1 MFESYNMKKL
11 GATLR
16 TIRESNNL
24 TRQQVSTHL
33 GLHTDSL
40 RKIESGSVIPKYES
54 LEMLSQLYRI
64 DILNL
69 LRTHRHNISL
79 ENIYESLDE
88 FLINDKIESI
98 LDLKN
103 QIHKDPNKYAL
114 LSQDEYFT
122 LKLFID
128 SVIVFHENK
137 TPDLQEMVIILE
149 QHIDI
154 NTLKNFKI
162 TQMASPLLTR
172 LANVLA
178 MIQMRLS
185 NYDSSINILEVILE
199 IAKTDATNLYA
210 SFKFV
215 VKYCYSLSYCYFLQ
229 SNYEKSLYYANQG
242 IDLAV
247 KNQSM
252 YMLYS
257 LYSRKGASEFKLEI
271 DTYKDS
277 FAKCIHLADMLGDES
292 LTKKYIEITR
302 EKYIQDFKI

>member
-1 MFESYNMKKL
+1 MFASYDMKKL
-11 GATLR
+11 GVTLR

-33 GLHTDSL
+33 GLHTDTL
-40 RKIESGSVIPKYES
+40 RKIEYGLVIPKYES
-54 LEMLSQLYRI
+54 LERLSQHYRI

-69 LRTHRHNISL
+69 LGTHRYNTSL

-88 FLINDKIESI
+88 FLINDKTESI

-103 QIHKDPNKYAL
+103 QIHKNPNKYEL
-114 LSQDEYFT
+114 LSQDEYFI

-128 SVIVFHENK
+128 SVIVFHENR

-154 NTLKNFKI
+154 NTLNKFKI

-178 MIQMRLS
+178 MIHMRLT
-185 NYDSSINILEVILE
+185 NFDSSINILKAILE
-199 IAKTDATNLYA
+199 IAKKDTSNLFA
-210 SFKFV
+210 SYKFE

-229 SNYEKSLYYANQG
+229 SNYEKSIFYANQG
-242 IDLAV
+242 IDLAI

-271 DTYKDS
+271 ETYKDS
-277 FAKCIHLADMLGDES
+277 FAKCIHLVDMLGDES

-302 EKYIQDFKI
+302 DKYIQDFKI

>member
-1 MFESYNMKKL
+1 MFSTYDMKKL

-24 TRQQVSTHL
+24 TRIQVSTHL

-54 LEMLSQLYRI
+54 LERLSQLYRI

-69 LRTHRHNISL
+69 LRSHRYNISL
-79 ENIYESLDE
+79 EKIYESLDE
-88 FLINDKIESI
+88 FLVNDKTESI

-137 TPDLQEMVIILE
+137 TPDLKELVSIIE

-154 NTLKNFKI
+154 HTLKKSNI
-162 TQMASPLLTR
+162 TQIASPLLTR

-178 MIQMRLS
+178 MIHMRLS
-185 NYDSSINILEVILE
+185 NYDSSINILEAILE
-199 IAKTDATNLYA
+199 IAKKDTSNLFVTY
-210 SFKFV
+210 KFE

-242 IDLAV
+242 IDLAI

-271 DTYKDS
+271 ETYKDS
-277 FAKCIHLADMLGDES
+277 FAKCIHLVDMLGDES

>member
-1 MFESYNMKKL
+1 M
-11 GATLR
+11 
-16 TIRESNNL
+16 
-24 TRQQVSTHL
+24 
-33 GLHTDSL
+33 
-40 RKIESGSVIPKYES
+40 
-54 LEMLSQLYRI
+54 
-64 DILNL
+64 
-69 LRTHRHNISL
+69 

-88 FLINDKIESI
+88 FLINDRTESI
-98 LDLKN
+98 LDLKY

-137 TPDLQEMVIILE
+137 TPDLQKLVSILE
-149 QHIDI
+149 DHIDSH
-154 NTLKNFKI
+154 TLNNSVI

-178 MIQMRLS
+178 MVQMRLS
-185 NYDSSINILEVILE
+185 NYDSSINILESILE
-199 IAKTDATNLYA
+199 IAKTDAVNLYA
-210 SFKFV
+210 SYKFE

-229 SNYEKSLYYANQG
+229 SNYEKSLYYADQG
-242 IDLAV
+242 IDIAI

-277 FAKCIHLADMLGDES
+277 FAKCIHLVEMLGDES
-292 LTKKYIEITR
+292 LTEKYIEITR